1 MLMSIA
7 KQETSASV
15 NNSPIIHWPSMPFS
29 IRWMETL
36 TLRRQS
42 SSWLGQ
48 ELIVLRYRDIE
59 PDVHIQ
65 TDLDDRPGKFY
76 LVDGDLE

>member
-1 MLMSIA
+1 MAQTPMA
-7 KQETSASV
+7 PVAC
-15 NNSPIIHWPSMPFS
+15 
-29 IRWMETL
+29 R
-36 TLRRQS
+36 
-42 SSWLGQ
+42 LGQ

-76 LVDGDLE
+76 LVNGDLE